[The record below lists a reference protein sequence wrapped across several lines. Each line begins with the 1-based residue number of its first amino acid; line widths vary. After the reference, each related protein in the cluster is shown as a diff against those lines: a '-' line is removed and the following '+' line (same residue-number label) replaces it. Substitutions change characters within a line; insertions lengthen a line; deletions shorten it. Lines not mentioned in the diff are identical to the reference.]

1 MAHLEQNELVRHLFG
16 VIKERMV
23 NDATKLEAY
32 CNQGGSCSPS
42 IWCDPCEGYPS
53 VYVKLKKAD
62 VAPVVHGRWIFDNY
76 TKRLRCSE
84 CEAYKPYEM
93 VGDIVDYWDCDYCP
107 NCGARMDGE

>member
-62 VAPVVHGRWIFDNY
+62 VAPVVHGRWEVVNHYPYPDTI
-76 TKRLRCSE
+76 RCSVCGRE
-84 CEAYKPYEM
+84 FNGNEDWVRCPVCE
-93 VGDIVDYWDCDYCP
+93 
-107 NCGARMDGE
+107 ARMDGGCEEC